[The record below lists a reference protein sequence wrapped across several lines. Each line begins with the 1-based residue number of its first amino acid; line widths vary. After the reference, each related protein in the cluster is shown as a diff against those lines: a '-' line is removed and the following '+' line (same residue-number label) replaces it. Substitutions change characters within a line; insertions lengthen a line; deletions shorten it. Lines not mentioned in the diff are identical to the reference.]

1 MEIENKIMTREN
13 AKVQIKKWQ
22 NKGEKVVFTNGC
34 FDILH
39 AGHIRYLSKAKSIG
53 DHLVIG
59 LNTDNSVKKLKG
71 TNRPLQNEQDR
82 ALILAGLKA
91 VDLVVL
97 FGEDTPLEIITFL
110 KPDILVKGS
119 DYSIDNIVGAKE
131 IVQWGG
137 KVETIEFVNGKSTS
151 LIIEKL
157 EKNETN

>member
-1 MEIENKIMTREN
+1 MKIENKIMSMKI
-13 AKVQIKKWQ
+13 AMIQIKKWK
-22 NKGEKVVFTNGC
+22 NNNEKVVFTNGC
-34 FDILH
+34 FYVLH
-39 AGHIRYLSKAKSIG
+39 AGHIKYLFKAKSLG

-59 LNTDNSVKKLKG
+59 LNTDSSVRILKG
-71 TNRPLQNEQDR
+71 KNRPLQDEQDR
-82 ALILAGLKA
+82 ALILAALEA

-97 FGEDTPLEIITFL
+97 FDEDTPLEIITFL

-119 DYSIDNIVGAKE
+119 DYTIDNIVGAKE

-151 LIIEKL
+151 LIIEKM

>member
-1 MEIENKIMTREN
+1 MKIENKIMSMKN
-13 AKVQIKKWQ
+13 AKIQIKKWQ
-22 NKGEKVVFTNGC
+22 NNNEKVVFTNGC
-34 FDILH
+34 FDVLH
-39 AGHIRYLSKAKSIG
+39 AGHIKYLFKAKSLG

-59 LNTDNSVKKLKG
+59 LNTDSSVRILKG
-71 TNRPLQNEQDR
+71 KNRPLQDEQDR
-82 ALILAGLKA
+82 ALILAALEA

-97 FGEDTPLEIITFL
+97 FDEDTPLEIITFL

-119 DYSIDNIVGAKE
+119 DYTIDNIVGAKE

-151 LIIEKL
+151 LIIEKM

>member
-39 AGHIRYLSKAKSIG
+39 AGHIRYLYKTKSIG

-82 ALILAGLKA
+82 ALILAGLEA

>member
-82 ALILAGLKA
+82 ALILAGLEA

>member
-1 MEIENKIMTREN
+1 MKIENNIMSREN
-13 AKVQIKKWQ
+13 AKVQIKNWQ
-22 NKGEKVVFTNGC
+22 NKDEKVVFTNGC

-59 LNTDNSVKKLKG
+59 LNTDSSVKKLKG
-71 TNRPLQNEQDR
+71 ANRPLQDEQDR

-97 FGEDTPLEIITFL
+97 FDEDTPLEIITFL

-119 DYSIDNIVGAKE
+119 DYTIDNIVGAKE

-151 LIIEKL
+151 SIIKKIEQNK
-157 EKNETN
+157 

>member
-82 ALILAGLKA
+82 ALILAGLEA
-91 VDLVVL
+91 VDLIVL